1 MDYFI
6 QFVLSFAS
14 YLIIAYF
21 IYNILGRKRT
31 VSIVILTVVL
41 LSSVF
46 EFLGV
51 LRIGAEMKAIILF
64 FMIRVLPVLFAFYVF
79 MVITGGIP
87 FFKFKIKRKTIK
99 GISSDIQ
106 TKHFSTLISI
116 YALMGSTVFGLL
128 VYFFVDGYMKYIIIS
143 ILGVAFIFSI
153 YVILS
158 NQKIIK
164 EQVILI
170 VGKNREHLYKYA
182 IPKNQNKVLVSDF
195 FVNDN
200 YIVDPIGVAIIKR
213 EDKKIEKDYLYW
225 IATSDKVDTS
235 DSPLEAVYIL
245 CYSDE
250 LYRYEKYHYRSLTYQ
265 LSKTGRAELINNK
278 KIK

>member
-1 MDYFI
+1 MNYFI

-21 IYNILGRKRT
+21 IYSILGRKRT
-31 VSIVILTVVL
+31 ISIVILTVVL

-46 EFLGV
+46 EFLDV
-51 LRIGAEMKAIILF
+51 LRIGAETKALILF

-87 FFKFKIKRKTIK
+87 FFKVKFKRKTIK
-99 GISSDIQ
+99 GISNDIQ
-106 TKHFSTLISI
+106 TKHFSTLISL
-116 YALMGSTVFGLL
+116 YALIGSLVFGLL
-128 VYFFVDGYMKYIIIS
+128 VYFYVDGYMKYIIIG
-143 ILGVAFIFSI
+143 ILGIAFIFSI
-153 YVILS
+153 YVLFG

-182 IPKNQNKVLVSDF
+182 IPKSQNKVLVSDF
-195 FVNDN
+195 FTNDN

-213 EDKKIEKDYLYW
+213 EDKKIEKIIY
-225 IATSDKVDTS
+225 
-235 DSPLEAVYIL
+235 
-245 CYSDE
+245 
-250 LYRYEKYHYRSLTYQ
+250 
-265 LSKTGRAELINNK
+265 TGLQQVIKLI
-278 KIK
+278 